1 LWSHCSARPARS
13 RYKTLLPSLQTS
25 LSPVDNRSLL
35 SLDGLELEDDPQRGR
50 SLLGPR
56 GRRSAVN
63 IGNSRNAQKSW
74 NLSEATNLLS
84 VPYQRRG
91 SVMKILPLTA
101 ALLLMAS
108 PLAAQTSQIQQP
120 LGAGGQTNNSS
131 LTNTGVICLEEMV
144 ATFCNVASSPNTR
157 GYGSS
162 AASGSSTGAG
172 SSAGSGASGGSFS
185 SSGTSTTSI
194 HPCGAFPPP
203 NELCN

>member
-1 LWSHCSARPARS
+1 
-13 RYKTLLPSLQTS
+13 
-25 LSPVDNRSLL
+25 
-35 SLDGLELEDDPQRGR
+35 
-50 SLLGPR
+50 
-56 GRRSAVN
+56 
-63 IGNSRNAQKSW
+63 
-74 NLSEATNLLS
+74 
-84 VPYQRRG
+84 
-91 SVMKILPLTA
+91 MKILSLTA

-108 PLAAQTSQIQQP
+108 PVAAQTSQIQQP
-120 LGAGGQTNNSS
+120 LGAGGQTNNST
-131 LTNTGVICLEEMV
+131 LTNAGVICLEEMV

-185 SSGTSTTSI
+185 SIGTSTTSI

>member
-1 LWSHCSARPARS
+1 MTSTCST
-13 RYKTLLPSLQTS
+13 TL
-25 LSPVDNRSLL
+25 
-35 SLDGLELEDDPQRGR
+35 
-50 SLLGPR
+50 
-56 GRRSAVN
+56 SAVETSAAASWPSGAPECCQ
-63 IGNSRNAQKSW
+63 ISGTPATAQKSW
-74 NLSEATNLLS
+74 NLSEARIFYLCHAS
-84 VPYQRRG
+84 EGGRY
-91 SVMKILPLTA
+91 KILPLTA
-101 ALLLMAS
+101 ALLLVAS
-108 PLAAQTSQIQQP
+108 PVAAQTSQIQQP
-120 LGAGGQTNNSS
+120 LGAGGQTNNST

-162 AASGSSTGAG
+162 AASGSSTVAG